1 MSEPN
6 VEKESNVEKEPGP
19 QGETPATETS
29 SNDVPEKRK
38 REYKDFGHE
47 TEKPTRMFTFALS
60 PRPFSLIYASR
71 LDANVD
77 MSQVCILATLMSV
90 I

>member
-6 VEKESNVEKEPGP
+6 VGKEPNVEKEPGP
-19 QGETPATETS
+19 QGESPAAETPPAV
-29 SNDVPEKRK
+29 VPAKKK

-47 TEKPTRMFTFALS
+47 TEKATRMLIVYLLRLS
-60 PRPFSLIYASR
+60 SLIYASR
-71 LDANVD
+71 PDANVD
-77 MSQVCILATLMSV
+77 MSQVCILAMFPCD

>member
-19 QGETPATETS
+19 Q
-29 SNDVPEKRK
+29 PESLAAASPSDNQEKKK

-47 TEKPTRMFTFALS
+47 TEKATRMSVAPLPLS
-60 PRPFSLIYASR
+60 P
-71 LDANVD
+71 N
-77 MSQVCILATLMSV
+77 
-90 I
+90 